1 MTQDVSGRDLQAIRE
16 AFEWVS
22 ARAWGLAL
30 AVLAGFGLFL
40 ATAILVVRGGPDPGP
55 HLGLLGEYF
64 PGYTVSWLGAFIGF
78 AYGWVVGYAMGFF
91 VGTLYNRIVARIQS

>member
-1 MTQDVSGRDLQAIRE
+1 MTQDVSERDLQAIRK
-16 AFEWVS
+16 AFERVS

-30 AVLAGFGLFL
+30 AVLAGVGLFL
-40 ATAILVVRGGPDPGP
+40 ATAMLLVQGGADPGP

-64 PGYTVSWLGAFIGF
+64 PGYTVSWPGAFIGF
-78 AYGWVVGYAMGFF
+78 AYGWVVGYATGFF